1 MAFKENMTLEEYLT
15 ELGQKPSTAVSV
27 GRKRKKRK
35 SEDWSGKLLMQLR
48 GAGLPEPEA
57 EYKFH
62 PKRRW
67 RLDFVWLDIGL
78 AVEVDGGIHGRAVK
92 CHNCK
97 QTVKRRLKDGR
108 FITVR
113 EGGRHNTGKGFES
126 DREKWAEATI
136 YGWTIIGVTSG
147 MIEDGR
153 ALDLITRAY
162 EKLSKETA

>member
-1 MAFKENMTLEEYLT
+1 MSDFFDGMTSEEYLAKV
-15 ELGQKPSTAVSV
+15 LASPQTAVSV

-67 RLDFVWLDIGL
+67 RLDFVWLDVGL

-108 FITVR
+108 YTIVR
-113 EGGRHNTGKGFES
+113 EGAAQHGE
-126 DREKWAEATI
+126 
-136 YGWTIIGVTSG
+136 GV
-147 MIEDGR
+147 
-153 ALDLITRAY
+153 
-162 EKLSKETA
+162 